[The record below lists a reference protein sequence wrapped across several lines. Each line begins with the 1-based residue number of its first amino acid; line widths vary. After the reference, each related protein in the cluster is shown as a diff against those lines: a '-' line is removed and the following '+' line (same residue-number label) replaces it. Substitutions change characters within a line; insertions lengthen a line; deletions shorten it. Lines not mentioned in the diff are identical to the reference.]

1 MPGFVGFLDAPNKRN
16 LFIDRFKELK
26 TRAEVI
32 NKHIAA
38 LVFMDSF
45 SPEDARFL
53 IRTLGQEEGSSLYDL
68 DYLCSFARGMDIA
81 VGKKG
86 SVAFGSSL
94 TESQDKINEIIN
106 NPNDMFSDKIS
117 VPSMDS
123 KLDFK
128 CTQYGCTYR
137 VVFTK
142 NKRKNFWKQLTNNPI
157 HDHSKRVSI
166 EPVVKKRKL
175 MPGENIVEGVSGKF
189 NDQSLTLI
197 QRLKLQNK
205 QLEKGN
211 KQLKQENKKLV
222 QENEVQV
229 G

>member
-1 MPGFVGFLDAPNKRN
+1 MNNAITLIRAELLEVQDSIWNAGHMFEVERLTAAVPVVSVSVEVLSGSNKFLFEEQWSVRPLVGGQGGVAGSLRN

-128 CTQYGCTYR
+128 CTQYGSKG
-137 VVFTK
+137 FQL
-142 NKRKNFWKQLTNNPI
+142 NQLSRKE
-157 HDHSKRVSI
+157 S
-166 EPVVKKRKL
+166 
-175 MPGENIVEGVSGKF
+175 
-189 NDQSLTLI
+189 
-197 QRLKLQNK
+197 
-205 QLEKGN
+205 
-211 KQLKQENKKLV
+211 
-222 QENEVQV
+222 
-229 G
+229 